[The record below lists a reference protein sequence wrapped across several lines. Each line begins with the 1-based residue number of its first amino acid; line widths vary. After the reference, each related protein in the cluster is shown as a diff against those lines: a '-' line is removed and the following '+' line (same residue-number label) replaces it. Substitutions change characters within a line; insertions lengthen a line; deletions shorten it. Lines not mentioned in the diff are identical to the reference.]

1 MQTPAPRVA
10 LRVIG
15 VFAAASFACADAA
28 HAQTPAPQTAATAA
42 TAAAPQPVT
51 PSVDPSFS
59 AWTLAQL
66 CQQNDQAA
74 QGQCVGAVRG
84 IIHGYQYGVL
94 LLSQRTTTP
103 AGEMQR
109 ISLCLRDVP
118 VSQIVR
124 EFVADASQVSPDAL
138 KQTPAEVAL
147 LGSVHSHHACT

>member
-1 MQTPAPRVA
+1 
-10 LRVIG
+10 
-15 VFAAASFACADAA
+15 
-28 HAQTPAPQTAATAA
+28 
-42 TAAAPQPVT
+42 
-51 PSVDPSFS
+51 
-59 AWTLAQL
+59 
-66 CQQNDQAA
+66 
-74 QGQCVGAVRG
+74 VRG

-94 LLSQRTTTP
+94 FLSQRTTTP

-118 VSQIVR
+118 VSQIVQ